1 MRANDRYVLMHRVKE
16 NMESSIGLSLSEADM
31 KELRYN
37 RGKIVSVGHLVEGL
51 TDGDEVYFDKV
62 HAHDVMFDGTLYTM
76 CQAHHIVA
84 VV

>member
-16 NMESSIGLSLSEADM
+16 NMESSSGLSLSDLDM

-37 RGKIVSVGHLVEGL
+37 RGKVVSVGHLVEGL

-76 CQAHHIVA
+76 CQSHHIVA